1 MGPKQVVHHR
11 ELTHPYAVGYPPGL
25 MFRLVLFDIDGTLI
39 STEGAGV
46 KAFAQTS
53 AEIYGLPEATKGM
66 SFAGRTD
73 RALVELIFNQ
83 NSIEITEAKI
93 EQFFTA
99 YLERLSHFLPT
110 DNTSPLPGVMELLE
124 KMRQSQPPPV
134 IGLLTGNHSQ
144 GARLKLNHYHIWDEF
159 EMGAFGDKTTDRN
172 IVALEALAWAK
183 ERWDDIRPEEILV
196 IGDTQRDIQCARAIG
211 AKVLA
216 VATGHVS
223 IEELQESGPDW
234 ASIDLLAKNLPQFGL
249 I

>member
-1 MGPKQVVHHR
+1 MGSKQVVHHR
-11 ELTHPYAVGYPPGL
+11 ELTHPCVLGYPPIH
-25 MFRLVLFDIDGTLI
+25 MFRLILFDIDGTLI

-53 AEIYGLPEATKGM
+53 KEIYGLPEATKGM

-73 RALVELIFNQ
+73 RSLVELIFNQ

-99 YLERLSHFLPT
+99 YLKRLSHFLPT
-110 DNTSPLPGVMELLE
+110 DNTTPLPGVMELLE
-124 KMRQSQPPPV
+124 KIRQSQSPPV

-172 IVALEALAWAK
+172 IVAQEALAWAK
-183 ERWDDIRPEEILV
+183 KRWSDIAPEEILV
-196 IGDTQRDIQCARAIG
+196 VGDTERDIQCARAIG

-223 IEELQESGPDW
+223 VEELQEFKPDW
-234 ASIDLLAKNLPQFGL
+234 AAVDLLPKNLPEFM
-249 I
+249 

>member
-11 ELTHPYAVGYPPGL
+11 ELTRPPPVRYPPGL
-25 MFRLVLFDIDGTLI
+25 MFRLILFDIDGTLI

-53 AEIYGLPEATKGM
+53 AEVYGLPEATKDM

-110 DNTSPLPGVMELLE
+110 DNTSPLPGVMELLG
-124 KMRQSQPPPV
+124 KIRQSQPTPV
-134 IGLLTGNHSQ
+134 IGLLTGNQAQ
-144 GARLKLNHYHIWDEF
+144 GAQLKLNHYKIWHEF

-172 IVALEALAWAK
+172 IVAQEALAWAK
-183 ERWDDIRPEEILV
+183 ERWSDIAPEEILV
-196 IGDTQRDIQCARAIG
+196 IGDTERDIQCAQAIG

-216 VATGHVS
+216 VATGHVT
-223 IEELQESGPDW
+223 IEELQEFNPDW
-234 ASIDLLAKNLPQFGL
+234 AAVDLLPNNLPDFM
-249 I
+249 